1 MPSPRSAPEATDAE
15 SEALHCAIA
24 SDAAALELH
33 HRIRHAVFVEEQAVF
48 TGHDRDDHD
57 GEAHTSKVLGFCGD
71 VAAGAVRLY
80 PIGDRDWQG
89 DRLAVL
95 APYRRHRLGVP
106 LVEFA
111 VATAAG
117 QGGRRMIAHIQL
129 PNVRFFERLGWV
141 RAGAVETYVGLPH
154 QPMEIDLTRR

>member
-1 MPSPRSAPEATDAE
+1 MPSAPSAPDLT
-15 SEALHCAIA
+15 EALHCAIA
-24 SDAAALELH
+24 GDAAAVELH

-48 TGHDRDDHD
+48 SSHDRDDHD
-57 GEAHTSKVLGFCGD
+57 TAAATIKVLGFCGD
-71 VAAGAVRLY
+71 AAAGAVRLY
-80 PIGDRDWQG
+80 PIGGDDSRDWQG

-95 APYRRHRLGVP
+95 PAYRRHRLGGP

-111 VATAAG
+111 VTTAARR
-117 QGGRRMIAHIQL
+117 GGRRMIAHIQL